1 MGVGTRVWKDT
12 LPSAYCCAPV
22 ALFPDAAAVP
32 RSKTYHVY
40 ILANRALML
49 YVGMTSDLGRRMAE
63 HRAKA
68 VLGFTARY
76 DIDRLVY
83 VETHADVHD
92 AIARERQ
99 LKGWRRT
106 KKLDLIARQ
115 NPQWRDLTEQVGW

>member
-1 MGVGTRVWKDT
+1 
-12 LPSAYCCAPV
+12 PSAYCYASVAP
-22 ALFPDAAAVP
+22 FPDAAAVP
-32 RSKTYHVY
+32 RSKTYYVY
-40 ILANRALML
+40 ILANRALVL
-49 YVGMTSDLGRRMAE
+49 YVGMTSDLGRRVAE

-68 VLGFTARY
+68 VPGFTARY

-83 VETHADVHD
+83 VESYADVHD

-106 KKLDLIARQ
+106 KKLDLVARQ

>member
-1 MGVGTRVWKDT
+1 M
-12 LPSAYCCAPV
+12 
-22 ALFPDAAAVP
+22 P

-68 VLGFTARY
+68 VPGFTARY

-115 NPQWRDLTEQVGW
+115 NPQWRDLADQVGW